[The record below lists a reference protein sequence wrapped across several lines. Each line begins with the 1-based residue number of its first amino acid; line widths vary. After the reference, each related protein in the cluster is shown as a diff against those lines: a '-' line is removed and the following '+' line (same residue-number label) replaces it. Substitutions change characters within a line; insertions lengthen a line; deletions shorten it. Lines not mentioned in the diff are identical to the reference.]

1 MSLLIWGWLSFENNL
16 KTRAYL
22 IKISAWE
29 IGVGIHIVLGC
40 LRVEFTECDILDSL
54 MKRKLKGDLTA
65 VYSYQ
70 MGGCETDQNQTYLS
84 GAQWKKR
91 GSGDRLEK
99 GSCNL
104 VKGKKTPTNYRKGF
118 QTQEGAQ
125 TGISILGD
133 APKSARQGPQHPV
146 LRRLALNLRFDY
158 VASLWRSLQAY
169 VILCCCDLILDLHIL
184 NRILKKPI
192 KSYNTCCTSW
202 CIFLIST
209 LKNTSTSC
217 LYNPVS

>member
-1 MSLLIWGWLSFENNL
+1 MRNRSRCSYSFRMFKGGVHWIWYIGQPYEEKAQGRSYCCLQLPNGRMWDRTEPNL
-16 KTRAYL
+16 PQRCTMEEQEA
-22 IKISAWE
+22 
-29 IGVGIHIVLGC
+29 VG
-40 LRVEFTECDILDSL
+40 
-54 MKRKLKGDLTA
+54 
-65 VYSYQ
+65 
-70 MGGCETDQNQTYLS
+70 TDWN
-84 GAQWKKR
+84 
-91 GSGDRLEK
+91 K

-104 VKGKKTPTNYRKGF
+104 VKGKKIPTNYHKGF

-133 APKSARQGPQHPV
+133 AQKSARQGPQHPV
-146 LRRLALNLRFDY
+146 LCRLALNWRFGY
-158 VASLWRSLQAY
+158 MASLWRSLQTY

-217 LYNPVS
+217 LYNPVN